1 MADVVSA
8 AADPPANLAASNVAG
23 TRFTLS
29 WNNPGHTVS
38 NRVDLFEVKIT
49 PQKGDVAQ
57 RIDFD
62 NLSNGKNSQEC
73 TSRITSAYPEL
84 SGYRLYMPTNSSG
97 IIQISN
103 SENTGWLALAVH
115 DSLTTA
121 ALAVSSRK
129 HPKTAKKTMLE
140 ISLATGS
147 ATNAIASISPGMDFA
162 TNVFEIGEI
171 AADSS
176 ILLSAIPVPANTG
189 DRRIQIDEITLFG
202 NYSPMFAATNAL
214 PPIFVANAERL
225 RVNGLRFNSRYLAR
239 VAAFMDDGSLSEP
252 SASIEVDTKRN
263 DPETIFLIK

>member
-1 MADVVSA
+1 MADAVSA

-23 TRFTLS
+23 SRFTLS

-73 TSRITSAYPEL
+73 TSRITSAYPDL

-103 SENTGWLALAVH
+103 SENTGWLALAVR

-129 HPKTAKKTMLE
+129 HPKTTKKT
-140 ISLATGS
+140 
-147 ATNAIASISPGMDFA
+147 
-162 TNVFEIGEI
+162 
-171 AADSS
+171 
-176 ILLSAIPVPANTG
+176 
-189 DRRIQIDEITLFG
+189 
-202 NYSPMFAATNAL
+202 L